1 MTNENVVFLTDTER
15 TNLLD
20 ALSEWAEIVGPKEL
34 ALDEIGLDAAR
45 YENLVNKLKG

>member
-1 MTNENVVFLTDTER
+1 MKTENPVFLTDTEK

-20 ALSEWAEIVGPKEL
+20 ALNEWAEIVGPKEL
-34 ALDEIGLDAAR
+34 APNEIGLDVTR